1 MSRLFRTLEKDR
13 NDVGFLC
20 VPDREL
26 GMFPA
31 RVRQAAL
38 YEHWTVENPHVDKLR
53 DSGSPIAGIPSRI
66 PSCIGKA
73 G

>member
-13 NDVGFLC
+13 DDVGFLC

-38 YEHWTVENPHVDKLR
+38 YARWAVE
-53 DSGSPIAGIPSRI
+53 
-66 PSCIGKA
+66 
-73 G
+73 

>member
-1 MSRLFRTLEKDR
+1 MSRLFRTLEKNRDY
-13 NDVGFLC
+13 VGFLC

-38 YEHWTVENPHVDKLR
+38 YARWAVEQ
-53 DSGSPIAGIPSRI
+53 S
-66 PSCIGKA
+66 SCG
-73 G
+73 